1 MHACT
6 ALHAQAAL
14 YRLSGD
20 LNPLHIDPATAR
32 RIMGSQG
39 TGQPI
44 LHGLCT
50 MAVSVK
56 AVVDALVG
64 GDMERLRA
72 VKVGGGGG
80 WRQQQVMAAVQ
91 QVVHTGV
98 HQNVRLHCIALGG
111 KCRCQVLHLSLCS
124 SAMS

>member
-56 AVVDALVG
+56 AVVDALAR

-72 VKVGGGGG
+72 VKVRGVG
-80 WRQQQVMAAVQ
+80 AA
-91 QVVHTGV
+91 TG
-98 HQNVRLHCIALGG
+98 HRTGAAALTVA
-111 KCRCQVLHLSLCS
+111 QWEIV
-124 SAMS
+124 